1 MGKGELTMYTFDVRQ
16 LVDDC
21 GGANEVAKATGK
33 SRTQP
38 YRWVKTN
45 TITTDIL
52 ARLAYA
58 NPDLNLHKYLQ
69 DETNERRNNEVA

>member
-1 MGKGELTMYTFDVRQ
+1 MYVFNVRQ

-21 GGANEVAKATGK
+21 GGVSEVARSTGK

-38 YRWVKTN
+38 YRWIKTN
-45 TITTDIL
+45 TVTSDVL

-58 NPDLNLHKYLQ
+58 NPELNLHKYLQ
-69 DETNERRNNEVA
+69 AVTDDRRNEEVA